1 MKKIAVFTSHV
12 YEQMSGQMQKGL
24 IDAARKYGVKLIFF
38 ASFGDSYSSRNYGK
52 FSRYDEGDCVSFDI
66 PDLLEEIY
74 QNNQPLM
81 KAKPDYLGLNKL
93 DDSAVVLRFTVDVA
107 EGDIFAGARALNHD
121 LFIGMRK
128 LGIEVPFPQLDLH
141 QK

>member
-66 PDLLEEIY
+66 PDLNDFDGNLGSADETSAFLHSYEARTAVIKTVTDTV
-74 QNNQPLM
+74 
-81 KAKPDYLGLNKL
+81 KAVEWLSVFSD
-93 DDSAVVLRFTVDVA
+93 T
-107 EGDIFAGARALNHD
+107 I
-121 LFIGMRK
+121 
-128 LGIEVPFPQLDLH
+128 
-141 QK
+141 